1 MKLYGAGKMGQKGIA
16 LTIAILMIICSSIL
30 AGYALQ
36 AGWNMR
42 RIQVS
47 SGSKRDRTYWY
58 AKAGVVNARWRIR
71 TNVGG
76 QFTNPAFDPAAYTLD
91 VNGDAVN
98 DVSVDIG
105 PVVNGLRQIDSTGLD
120 Q

>member
-1 MKLYGAGKMGQKGIA
+1 MKLTGTARTAQKGVA
-16 LTIAILMIICSSIL
+16 LTIAIMMIICSSIL
-30 AGYALQ
+30 AGYAMQ

-42 RIQVS
+42 RIQIR
-47 SGSKRDRTYWY
+47 SGSRRDRIYWF
-58 AKAGVVNARWRIR
+58 AKAGVVNARWQIR

-76 QFTNPAFDPAAYTLD
+76 QFNNPAFDPAAYLLD
-91 VNGDAVN
+91 VNGDATN

-120 Q
+120 P